1 MKLETYFMS
10 LIGFSVLISAY
21 SRDLTL
27 EPGHLK
33 PFGISKST
41 QICDEVD
48 EFPQPDVFFGEYVF
62 KKRPIVMRNA
72 AKLSPAFKT
81 WTDDY
86 FLQVNEPNNHLV
98 SIETKKKENRQQ
110 EVREMP
116 FTEFVSIYNTSGIYM
131 VNPVPT
137 FIRFVAF
144 YIFKLIMT
152 RKRLIYHVSLPSLQ
166 SPLPNISSRPP
177 NSSYYFAL

>member
-137 FIRFVAF
+137 FIRFVCF

-177 NSSYYFAL
+177 NSS